1 MKNTLCALFAV
12 LCSQFVFAQ
21 YDEAL
26 LGLGIDA
33 RADYQRE
40 YIDGSAIKDNSGFKG
55 QYLNIRMDG
64 RLSDKITYSYRQRL
78 NKRQNDYSFF
88 DATDW
93 LYVVYQATENWALS
107 GGKQV
112 VAIGGYEYDRAP
124 IDLYFGSEYWNNIP
138 CYQWGVSA
146 TYTFGDGKD
155 QLLAQVCQSPFDL
168 PENDIYSYNLMWYGS
183 HDWFNTMYSVNM
195 IEYLP
200 GKFINYITLGNKFNA
215 GDFSLELDLM
225 NRAVSNQTF
234 FFKDF
239 SVMSELIYAPSEK
252 WSMFAKAT
260 YDVNKSGKEG
270 DYCVLP
276 GTEVTRVGAGIEYF
290 PMGNKNLRLHA
301 ATCYTFGNN
310 PSGTAQ
316 PEHSYASVG
325 LKWKFDLLT
334 FKK

>member
-1 MKNTLCALFAV
+1 
-12 LCSQFVFAQ
+12 
-21 YDEAL
+21 
-26 LGLGIDA
+26 
-33 RADYQRE
+33 
-40 YIDGSAIKDNSGFKG
+40 
-55 QYLNIRMDG
+55 
-64 RLSDKITYSYRQRL
+64 
-78 NKRQNDYSFF
+78 
-88 DATDW
+88 
-93 LYVVYQATENWALS
+93 
-107 GGKQV
+107 
-112 VAIGGYEYDRAP
+112 
-124 IDLYFGSEYWNNIP
+124 
-138 CYQWGVSA
+138 
-146 TYTFGDGKD
+146 
-155 QLLAQVCQSPFDL
+155 
-168 PENDIYSYNLMWYGS
+168 MWYGS

-225 NRAVSNQTF
+225 NRAVSNQTY

-290 PMGNKNLRLHA
+290 PLGNKNLRLHA
-301 ATCYTFGNN
+301 TTCYTFGNN